1 MTAELLQDLTNN
13 ATPLLAL
20 AMLHNTLRARRQVHG
35 TWFGVLTGMLFG
47 ATAIIGMAFPFVLS
61 SGLIFD
67 SRSVVLSLAGL
78 FGGPLVAGVAALMA
92 IAYRSWLGGVGTF
105 TGVAVIL
112 SATSIG
118 IAAHWLKQ
126 RGRLKPG
133 LVSFLGLGL
142 FVHLVSLLW
151 MLSLPNALFGD
162 VMRHVAG
169 PFLSVLTLSTLVFAH
184 LFQLGEDQELAAKSL
199 AESEERFR
207 KLVEGSLV
215 GVYVIQGRRVA
226 YANPALDE
234 IFGYPEGGLE
244 GQMVRTLVAPD
255 SFSEVYE
262 RLQRQFDDTPG
273 SLRYSFQAV
282 KADRT
287 AFVAE
292 VFGSRALYGGKP
304 AIVGMLLDVTERQ
317 QAARRLSESER
328 LLRESQTVARIGSY
342 QYDFRTRC
350 YTTSAFVDE
359 MLGLKP
365 GQAKSDAAWLDLVD
379 PGYRAEVERQAMEA
393 AGQNDS
399 EQTYPIIRPR
409 DGQRRWLHSVARTE
423 RDGAGRPS
431 RVVGIIQD
439 VTERREAELAAES
452 SESKFRVLVN
462 AIPDLVWLK
471 DPQGV
476 FLTCNRQFERFMG
489 RSEAEVIG
497 KTDFDFVDHELA
509 VQFRA
514 DDKRVLESGRT
525 IVNEERLQG
534 AIHGE
539 PRLLEAVK
547 TPLYG
552 ATGDLIGVLGVAR
565 DITQRKAV
573 EDALRL
579 SERLH
584 RRAQRV
590 AQIGHWELDHRSREL
605 HWSDEVYRIFE
616 RDPKSF
622 TPDFESSLE
631 ATHPDDREWVKA
643 AFEDAAKRGKQYQ
656 LIHRIQQPSGEIKY
670 VEERAQFVMD
680 SDGTPLRTVGTAQD
694 VTERRR
700 VQLDLERQL
709 HNNRLMLDTMT
720 DGYLRLD
727 AQGNILDVNQAY
739 CHMLGYEKPEL
750 LGHNISEF
758 RVESNP
764 LEVSE
769 IATRVIQAKQHRFE
783 THHRRKDGGVI
794 LFESSATAMP
804 GIEPAQVVAFLRD
817 VTEQRS
823 VEAHYRELVNR
834 IPAGV
839 FRYRSDCLGRA
850 HLEYVSPAFCKLLGI
865 RESEALGDPERLFG
879 RMHPDDVA
887 AFQQLRKKA
896 RGEAES
902 FSWDGRLNF
911 EDRIRWVHVEAGATR
926 DIDGSL
932 VWHGIATDVTERQL
946 LLDRMR
952 LDSAVIA
959 STTESIMVT
968 DLEANIVSVNKAF
981 TDVTGYVPADV
992 LGKNTRVLKS
1002 GRHDETY
1009 YQAMW
1014 RDLLALGHWQGQIWS
1029 RRKSGEI
1036 YPELLNISVVRGT
1049 EGEPTHYVGVASD
1062 ISSLKRSE
1070 EQLAHLAHHD
1080 ALTGLPNRLLLASRV
1095 EHAVEQAQR
1104 AGQQIAVLF
1113 MDLDRFKTVN
1123 DSLGHP
1129 IGDRLLV
1136 AVAQRLRS
1144 RLREDDTLGRLG
1156 GDEFLIL
1163 LERLDNSSDAAM
1175 LGEALLESLT
1185 QPFKLGGG
1193 YELYI
1198 QASIGISVYPADGDT
1213 GEILIRNADAAM
1225 FRAKDQGRNTLR
1237 FYTEALTQ
1245 QASRRLEL
1253 ETQMRRALEQGD
1265 FMVWYQPIY
1274 RFSERRIIGAEA
1286 LLRWRG
1292 ADGRLISPEHFI
1304 PVAEDSGLILELGRF
1319 VLEMACRDLKRWID
1333 SGLRIETL
1341 AVNLSPQQLRG
1352 QNLEQGIAELITTTG
1367 APAHC
1372 LELEITER
1380 GLMDLG
1386 QDTLEKLDSLKALG
1400 VQLAIDDFGTGYSS
1414 LSYLKRMPVDKLK
1427 IDRSFVEG
1435 LPADTSDVGIV
1446 QTIIAIARTMQLRV
1460 LAEGVEGRSQL
1471 DFLREAGCE
1480 ECQGF
1485 LFGPA
1490 VPSQE
1495 FVTQFKAGT
1504 CLPPHDENQL

>member
-47 ATAIIGMAFPFVLS
+47 ATAIIGMAVPFVLS

-133 LVSFLGLGL
+133 LVSFLALGL

-244 GQMVRTLVAPD
+244 GRMVRTLVAPD

-262 RLQRQFDDTPG
+262 RLQRQFGDTPG

-317 QAARRLSESER
+317 QTARRLSESER
-328 LLRESQTVARIGSY
+328 LLRESQMVARIGSY

-489 RSEAEVIG
+489 RAEAEVIG
-497 KTDFDFVDHELA
+497 KTDFDFVDHESA

-539 PRLLEAVK
+539 PRLLETVK

-565 DITQRKAV
+565 DVTQRKAV

-584 RRAQRV
+584 SRAQRV
-590 AQIGHWELDHRSREL
+590 AQIGHWEFDHRSSEM

-622 TPDFESSLE
+622 TPNFESSLE

-643 AFEDAAKRGKQYQ
+643 TFEDAAKRGKQYQ

-680 SDGTPLRTVGTAQD
+680 SDGMPLRTVGTAQD

-739 CHMLGYEKPEL
+739 CRMLGYEKAEL
-750 LGHNISEF
+750 IGSTVGKL
-758 RVESNP
+758 RVENNP
-764 LEVSE
+764 LEVPE
-769 IATRVIQAKQHRFE
+769 IAATVLQAGHLRFE
-783 THHRRKDGGVI
+783 TYHRRKDGGVI

-804 GIEPAQVVAFLRD
+804 GVEPAQIAAFLRD

-823 VEAHYRELVNR
+823 IEAHYRELVNR

-839 FRYRSDCLGRA
+839 FRYRADRLGRGR
-850 HLEYVSPAFCKLLGI
+850 LEYVSPEFCRLLKVQK
-865 RESEALGDPERLFG
+865 SDALGQPEHLLNRMCPEDRAEFQRRRRHAGNGSRL
-879 RMHPDDVA
+879 
-887 AFQQLRKKA
+887 
-896 RGEAES
+896 
-902 FSWDGRLNF
+902 FSWDGRLRL
-911 EDRIRWVHVEAGATR
+911 DDQIRWVHVEAGATEEV
-926 DIDGSL
+926 GGAM

-959 STTESIMVT
+959 STTESIIVT
-968 DLEANIVSVNKAF
+968 DLESNFVSVNKAF
-981 TDVTGYVPADV
+981 TDMTGYTATEV
-992 LGKNTRVLKS
+992 LGKQVRLLKS
-1002 GRHDETY
+1002 GRHDEAY

-1014 RDLLALGHWQGQIWS
+1014 RDLLMLGRWQGQIWN

-1036 YPELLNISVVRGT
+1036 YPELLNLSVVRNE
-1049 EGEPTHYVGVASD
+1049 EGKPTHYVGVASD

-1070 EQLAHLAHHD
+1070 EKLEHLAHHD

-1095 EHAVEQAQR
+1095 QHAVEQARRGNFQL
-1104 AGQQIAVLF
+1104 AVLF
-1113 MDLDRFKTVN
+1113 LDLDRFKTVN
-1123 DSLGHP
+1123 DGLGHP
-1129 IGDRLLV
+1129 IGDQLLI
-1136 AVAQRLRS
+1136 AVADRLRT
-1144 RLREDDTLGRLG
+1144 LLHEDDTFGRLG

-1163 LERLDNSSDAAM
+1163 IERLEEASD
-1175 LGEALLESLT
+1175 LNPRNRPKLT
-1185 QPFKLGGG
+1185 L
-1193 YELYI
+1193 
-1198 QASIGISVYPADGDT
+1198 
-1213 GEILIRNADAAM
+1213 
-1225 FRAKDQGRNTLR
+1225 
-1237 FYTEALTQ
+1237 
-1245 QASRRLEL
+1245 
-1253 ETQMRRALEQGD
+1253 
-1265 FMVWYQPIY
+1265 
-1274 RFSERRIIGAEA
+1274 
-1286 LLRWRG
+1286 
-1292 ADGRLISPEHFI
+1292 
-1304 PVAEDSGLILELGRF
+1304 
-1319 VLEMACRDLKRWID
+1319 
-1333 SGLRIETL
+1333 
-1341 AVNLSPQQLRG
+1341 
-1352 QNLEQGIAELITTTG
+1352 
-1367 APAHC
+1367 
-1372 LELEITER
+1372 
-1380 GLMDLG
+1380 
-1386 QDTLEKLDSLKALG
+1386 
-1400 VQLAIDDFGTGYSS
+1400 
-1414 LSYLKRMPVDKLK
+1414 
-1427 IDRSFVEG
+1427 
-1435 LPADTSDVGIV
+1435 
-1446 QTIIAIARTMQLRV
+1446 
-1460 LAEGVEGRSQL
+1460 
-1471 DFLREAGCE
+1471 
-1480 ECQGF
+1480 
-1485 LFGPA
+1485 
-1490 VPSQE
+1490 
-1495 FVTQFKAGT
+1495 
-1504 CLPPHDENQL
+1504 